1 MSHVSRSSTADSSE
15 SDSEWDG
22 QNTAGADCNISIPGP
37 GASKGELLETLKM
50 LQVQMQKLQEENRTI
65 KEENKT
71 LHAEKPKRKWCT
83 DAHDELSVHEETI
96 SIYARKYGM
105 MVEMFPSSELLNKR
119 LPDLPTPFDS
129 IEQYVTASTQES
141 AFLDE
146 VYRHFPKSLHK
157 VMKSI
162 PDARANEIKKLR
174 GVASDIFDLPSKYFT
189 NTSYDRANVPEIQQ
203 VLGVTSSTNLAYK
216 TFPPVLFPELK
227 EDRSLKTVFGNW
239 QLLARILKASLHGIT
254 SLHQA
259 SSGGGAHTN
268 SMKWSVQQVMPG
280 SIAWAAAIFLL
291 SPDTEFSSMGIGK
304 RSMICYKDLFF
315 TYKKVLVT
323 KWKTKR
329 IVQIVT
335 NINHFIFKA
344 ARPSALDSAVHKDF
358 TDAIDCA
365 LAALDMESSDDG
377 SETAAEVAGT
387 PTAAAAL
394 ERHVNA
400 LASESISQPS
410 LSTQQRHTTEALPG
424 PIVDNVAANNGTAA
438 DLDDSDVAGAAVI
451 SSLGEVL
458 QDAANDPSSTRGR
471 SKKSKNRGRKAATP
485 AMASDRTTRQT
496 HK

>member
-22 QNTAGADCNISIPGP
+22 QNAAGADRNISIPGP

-71 LHAEKPKRKWCT
+71 LHAEKPKRKRRT

-105 MVEMFPSSELLNKR
+105 MVEMFPSSDLLNKC

-129 IEQYVTASTQES
+129 IERYATASTQES

-146 VYRHFPKSLHK
+146 VYRHFPESLHK
-157 VMKSI
+157 VMESDEI
-162 PDARANEIKKLR
+162 LPDARANEIKKLW
-174 GVASDIFDLPSKYFT
+174 GVAGDIFNLPSKYFT

-203 VLGVTSSTNLAYK
+203 LLGVTSSTNLAYK

-239 QLLARILKASLHGIT
+239 QLLARILKASLCGIT

-268 SMKWSVQQVMPG
+268 SMKWSVRQVTPS
-280 SIAWAAAIFLL
+280 SIAWAAVLAIFLL
-291 SPDTEFSSMGIGK
+291 SPDTEFSSTGIGK
-304 RSMICYKDLFF
+304 RSTISYKDLFF

-344 ARPSALDSAVHKDF
+344 A
-358 TDAIDCA
+358 
-365 LAALDMESSDDG
+365 
-377 SETAAEVAGT
+377 
-387 PTAAAAL
+387 
-394 ERHVNA
+394 
-400 LASESISQPS
+400 
-410 LSTQQRHTTEALPG
+410 
-424 PIVDNVAANNGTAA
+424 
-438 DLDDSDVAGAAVI
+438 
-451 SSLGEVL
+451 
-458 QDAANDPSSTRGR
+458 
-471 SKKSKNRGRKAATP
+471 
-485 AMASDRTTRQT
+485 
-496 HK
+496 